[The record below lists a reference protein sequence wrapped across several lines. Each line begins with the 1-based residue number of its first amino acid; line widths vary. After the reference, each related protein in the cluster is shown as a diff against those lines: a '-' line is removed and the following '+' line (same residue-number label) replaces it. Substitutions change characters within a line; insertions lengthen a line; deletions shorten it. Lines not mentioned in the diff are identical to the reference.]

1 MASPA
6 PRRMT
11 LDEFLQWDDGTETRY
26 ELIEGEIVA
35 MAPAMP
41 DHAAIVSN
49 LDRALGRGLRPPGFV
64 LAGAGVIRP
73 DRDDHFYVPDL
84 LTTCVPIPRDSRH
97 VPAPRLIVELL
108 SPSTRRYDRDIKLDG
123 YRAIPTVEE
132 ILLVWS
138 EERRAQ
144 LWRRDGER
152 WIVEDLIGD
161 AQLRLASV
169 EGSISLGAI
178 YQNVPFE
185 QTPETG

>member
-1 MASPA
+1 
-6 PRRMT
+6 
-11 LDEFLQWDDGTETRY
+11 
-26 ELIEGEIVA
+26 
-35 MAPAMP
+35 
-41 DHAAIVSN
+41 
-49 LDRALGRGLRPPGFV
+49 
-64 LAGAGVIRP
+64 
-73 DRDDHFYVPDL
+73 
-84 LTTCVPIPRDSRH
+84 
-97 VPAPRLIVELL
+97 LIVEVL

-123 YRAIPTVEE
+123 YRTIPTVEE

-161 AQLRLASV
+161 AEVRLASI
-169 EGSISLGAI
+169 ENSISLGAI

>member
-1 MASPA
+1 
-6 PRRMT
+6 
-11 LDEFLQWDDGTETRY
+11 
-26 ELIEGEIVA
+26 
-35 MAPAMP
+35 
-41 DHAAIVSN
+41 
-49 LDRALGRGLRPPGFV
+49 
-64 LAGAGVIRP
+64 
-73 DRDDHFYVPDL
+73 
-84 LTTCVPIPRDSRH
+84 
-97 VPAPRLIVELL
+97 
-108 SPSTRRYDRDIKLDG
+108 
-123 YRAIPTVEE
+123 
-132 ILLVWS
+132 VWS

>member
-1 MASPA
+1 MASLA

-11 LDEFLQWDDGTETRY
+11 LDEFLEWDDGTDTRY
-26 ELIEGEIVA
+26 ELIEGAAVA

-41 DHAAIVSN
+41 DHAAIVTN
-49 LDRALGRGLRPPGFV
+49 LARALGGELRAPCFV
-64 LAGAGVIRP
+64 LVGAGVIRP
-73 DRDDHFYVPDL
+73 DRAGHFYVPDL
-84 LTTCVPIPRDSRH
+84 LATCVPVPRGSRH
-97 VPAPRLIVELL
+97 VPAPRLIVEVL
-108 SPSTRRYDRDIKLDG
+108 SPSTRRVDRDVKLDG

-169 EGSISLGAI
+169 ESPIGLGAI
-178 YQNVPFE
+178 YQNVPLE
-185 QTPETG
+185 PAGETG